1 MNSHNEVV
9 AAEDMGEGWSQEKD
23 RTFPKLQKR
32 NPRDLMFC
40 IQGGEAAR
48 DYSAAALLLQR
59 KMVKLSFSDH
69 TDNVHL
75 H

>member
-1 MNSHNEVV
+1 MNLPNEV
-9 AAEDMGEGWSQEKD
+9 AAEDMGEGESQEKD
-23 RTFPKLQKR
+23 RTVSKPQKR

-40 IQGGEAAR
+40 IQGGEAEG
-48 DYSAAALLLQR
+48 DYPAAGPLLQR
-59 KMVKLSFSDH
+59 KLVKLPYFGD